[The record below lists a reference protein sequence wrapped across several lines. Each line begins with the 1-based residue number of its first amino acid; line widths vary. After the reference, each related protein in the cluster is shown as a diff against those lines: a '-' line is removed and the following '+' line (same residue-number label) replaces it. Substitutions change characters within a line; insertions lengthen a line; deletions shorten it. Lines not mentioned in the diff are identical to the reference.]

1 MGLIDKVHKLFKT
14 NTHKLTVVLS
24 KDIDE
29 KVDFVEINQD
39 IDDAVIDDHFNS
51 RFIYVLQDVRDSI
64 LEDKNPKKALQLMRK
79 AKITM
84 SEIEKF
90 FDKELFIGGSKQRKI
105 QLK

>member
-39 IDDAVIDDHFNS
+39 IDDAVIVVLFMYCKM
-51 RFIYVLQDVRDSI
+51 YVI
-64 LEDKNPKKALQLMRK
+64 LY
-79 AKITM
+79 
-84 SEIEKF
+84 
-90 FDKELFIGGSKQRKI
+90 
-105 QLK
+105 